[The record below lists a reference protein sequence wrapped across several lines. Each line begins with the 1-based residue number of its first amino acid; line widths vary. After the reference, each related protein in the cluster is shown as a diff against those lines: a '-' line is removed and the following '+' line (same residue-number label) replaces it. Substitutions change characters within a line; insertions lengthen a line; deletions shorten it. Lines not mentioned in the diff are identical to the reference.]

1 MDREKLTQKVVNNA
15 LCPEGKRFGYIM
27 DATLP
32 GFGVQVTSTGAKS
45 YIIRFQHKGR
55 RECRTFAPVESM
67 TLAAARTRAKELI
80 GEYLKGGDPL
90 RVDAKKKS
98 ASKLTMMQLYKKWE
112 KWAEDQKLERITTKN
127 MIGAIAQYF
136 DVEKK
141 KRSL

>member
-67 TLAAARTRAKELI
+67 TLTAARTRARELI

-90 RVDAKKKS
+90 K
-98 ASKLTMMQLYKKWE
+98 
-112 KWAEDQKLERITTKN
+112 
-127 MIGAIAQYF
+127 
-136 DVEKK
+136 VETKK
-141 KRSL
+141 KRAESGLFDSQERRREGGSRKGNFAEENGAKIIRQKDCR